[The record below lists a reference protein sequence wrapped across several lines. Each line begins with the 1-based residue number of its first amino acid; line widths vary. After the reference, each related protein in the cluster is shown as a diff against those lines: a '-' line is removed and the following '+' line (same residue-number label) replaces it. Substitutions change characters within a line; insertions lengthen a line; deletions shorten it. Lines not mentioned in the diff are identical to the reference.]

1 MKCLC
6 GLLLI
11 GLVLAG
17 CNVPSAATPT
27 QVPGLAF
34 TQVAQTLSAELTLM
48 AYYSTPPATDIPV
61 LLATATPSPT
71 ATSTPTV
78 IPTAPAQ
85 PPVPPVTR
93 CDWVGFVSD
102 VTVPDG
108 SSFPP
113 STPFT
118 KTWRLKNI
126 GTCTWTTA
134 YKLVFHQ
141 GDAMGGTAINLPA
154 NVAPGQTID
163 LPLNLVAP
171 SAPGH
176 YRGYWMLQNASG
188 VKFGTGAQ
196 ANRAFWVDINVTG
209 SSATTTT
216 ITADTPDPSVP
227 GQSVTV
233 SVTVTGSGSVT
244 PTGTIAITGADV
256 NCTIT
261 LSSGSGSCNVVFNSA
276 GAKTITAT
284 YSGDASYASSS
295 DTESH
300 TVNKGN
306 STTTITADTPDPSAV
321 GASVTVSVTV
331 SGAGVTPTGTVAITG
346 ADSNCNITLAGGS
359 GSCNVVFNST
369 GVKTITATYSGDSNY
384 NGSGDTESH
393 TVKNPSTTS
402 ITGNVPNPSTPGQSV
417 AIGVQVSGSGPTPTG
432 TVTISGADVNC
443 TITLAGGS
451 GSCNVVFNTTGAK
464 TITATYSGDA
474 NYAPSSATQAHNVV
488 LGPST
493 VTITAHTPHPS
504 VVGQSVTVSV
514 TVSGAGATPT
524 GTVAITGADINC
536 NITLAGG
543 SGSCNVVFNTTGA
556 KTITATYSGDMNYS
570 SSTDSVTHNVN
581 PGTTITTITS
591 DLPDPSG
598 PGATVTITVVVSGAG
613 VTPTGTVDI
622 TFAGPGSVSGVGPN
636 PCGLGIPLIGGTATC
651 QATFTTIGSYTI
663 TAAYSG
669 DANYLTSTDTEPHDV
684 Y

>member
-1 MKCLC
+1 MKRLC
-6 GLLLI
+6 GLLWI

-17 CNVPSAATPT
+17 CTMPSAVTPT
-27 QVPGLAF
+27 QEPGLAF
-34 TQVAQTLSAELTLM
+34 TQAAQTLSAELTRM
-48 AYYSTPPATDIPV
+48 AYYSTPLATNTPV
-61 LLATATPSPT
+61 SLATATPT
-71 ATSTPTV
+71 ATSAPGATSA
-78 IPTAPAQ
+78 APA
-85 PPVPPVTR
+85 PPPVTR

-102 VTVPDG
+102 ITVPDG
-108 SSFPP
+108 SSFLP

-163 LPLNLVAP
+163 LSLNLVAP
-171 SAPGH
+171 PAAGH
-176 YRGYWMLQNASG
+176 YRGYWMLQNAAG
-188 VKFGTGAQ
+188 VKFGIGAQ
-196 ANRAFWVDINVTG
+196 ANQAFWVDINVTG
-209 SSATTTT
+209 SSTTTTT

-227 GQSVTV
+227 GQNVTV
-233 SVTVTGSGSVT
+233 SVTVTGSGGVI
-244 PTGTIAITGADV
+244 PTGTVAITGADV

-261 LSSGSGSCNVVFNSA
+261 LSGGSGSCNVVFNSA

-284 YSGDASYASSS
+284 YSGDASYAASS

-306 STTTITADTPDPSAV
+306 STTTITADSPDPSTT

-331 SGAGVTPTGTVAITG
+331 SGAGATPTGLVLITG
-346 ADSNCNITLAGGS
+346 ADTSCFITLSGGS
-359 GSCNVVFNST
+359 GSCSVIFNT
-369 GVKTITATYSGDSNY
+369 RGAKTLYATYSGDPNY

-393 TVKNPSTTS
+393 TVKDPSTTS
-402 ITGNVPNPSTPGQSV
+402 FTGNVPNPSTPGQSV
-417 AIGVQVSGSGPTPTG
+417 AIGVQVTGSGATPTG

-464 TITATYSGDA
+464 TITATYNGDA
-474 NYAPSSATQAHNVV
+474 NYAPSSATQAHSVV

-493 VTITAHTPHPS
+493 VTITAHTPDPS

-543 SGSCNVVFNTTGA
+543 SGSCNIVFNSVGA

-570 SSTDSVTHNVN
+570 SSTASVGHTVN
-581 PGTTITTITS
+581 QGTTITTITS
-591 DLPDPSG
+591 DLPDPSAT
-598 PGATVTITVVVSGAG
+598 GATVTITVVVSGAG
-613 VTPTGTVDI
+613 ATPTGTVTI
-622 TFAGPGSVSGVGPN
+622 TFAGPAAVSDGPTN
-636 PCGLGIPLIGGTATC
+636 PCSAGITLIGGTGSC
-651 QATFTTIGSYTI
+651 QAIFTTIGSYTI
-663 TAAYSG
+663 TATYGG
-669 DANYLTSTDTEPHDV
+669 DANYLTSTDDETHIAN
-684 Y
+684 